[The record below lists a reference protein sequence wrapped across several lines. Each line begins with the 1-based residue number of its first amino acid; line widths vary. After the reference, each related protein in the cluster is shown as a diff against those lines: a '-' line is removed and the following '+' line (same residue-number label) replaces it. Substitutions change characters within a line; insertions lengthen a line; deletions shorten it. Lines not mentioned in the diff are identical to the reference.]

1 MMTRVS
7 APGPTGRTTPPAG
20 ARLRGGLRRLRN
32 RPSLRGVDVVRDVTF
47 ADPEPGGPLRLD
59 VYRPSGATRAPRPAV
74 VTVHGGGFASGSR
87 RWVGAVSAELARR
100 GYVTFAIQYRFGPG
114 FAFPAPFDDL
124 SDAVGWVRRRG
135 AAYGA
140 DPDRIGLLG
149 SSAGASLALLGAT
162 KGWPGIRAA
171 VSWSGMWSLE
181 DLDVEPGPDPERI
194 WAAVENVLGCRHC
207 PERWAE
213 ASARANAGP
222 STVPIMV
229 VNAERELVPALQA
242 RRADEDLTR
251 LGIEHRMLLLS
262 GRAHGMAYRRRAVGP
277 SADFL
282 AEHLAP

>member
-1 MMTRVS
+1 MMARVS
-7 APGPTGRTTPPAG
+7 ARGPTGPATSRVG

-32 RPSLRGVDVVRDVTF
+32 RPSLQGVDVVRDVTF
-47 ADPEPGGPLRLD
+47 ADPDPGGPLRLD
-59 VYRPSGATRAPRPAV
+59 VFRPSDGAVVLRPSV
-74 VTVHGGGFASGSR
+74 VTVHGGGFAAGSR

-124 SDAVGWVRRRG
+124 AAAVAWVRGHG
-135 AAYGA
+135 AAHGA

-162 KGWPGIRAA
+162 KGWPGVRAA

-181 DLDVEPGPDPERI
+181 DLDAEPGPDPERI
-194 WAAVENVLGCRHC
+194 WAAVESVLGCRRC

-222 STVPIMV
+222 STVPIMM
-229 VNAERELVPALQA
+229 VNATHELVPALQA

-251 LGIEHRMLLLS
+251 LGIEHRVLLLS
-262 GRAHGMAYRRRAVGP
+262 GHAHGMAYRRRAVGP

-282 AEHLAP
+282 GEHLRP